1 MCTENHEKGGGK
13 AETNLN
19 CQLDV
24 GLFFSSPGSQKS
36 EAGGSRVPG

>member
-13 AETNLN
+13 AETNLT

-24 GLFFSSPGSQKS
+24 GIFSNPGSQKS